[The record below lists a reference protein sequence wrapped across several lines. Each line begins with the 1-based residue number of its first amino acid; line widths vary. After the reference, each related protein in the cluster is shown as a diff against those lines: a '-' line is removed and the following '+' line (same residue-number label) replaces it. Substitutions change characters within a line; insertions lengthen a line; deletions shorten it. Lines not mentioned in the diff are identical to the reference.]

1 MRYGSKVK
9 GASNLVSVDDRIRDC
24 LVNLDSYCVKD
35 SVEEALRLSESATHI
50 ILGPMSEAMNEIG
63 KLYEEGEYFIAELIE
78 AAQIFK
84 DVMKRLNPLLEEE
97 ARKSAI
103 DSTISRVRVAI
114 GTIKGDIHDIG
125 KSLVAVMLQAAGH
138 EVLDLGVDVHPEQ
151 FVKAV
156 SDWGAEV
163 IGMSA
168 LLTTTARNMKEVIE
182 ELKKQGLR
190 DKVFVLVGGAA
201 TDESFAKEIGADA
214 WGRNALEAVK
224 IVNDFARRG
233 RVERS

>member
-1 MRYGSKVK
+1 M
-9 GASNLVSVDDRIRDC
+9 GAIDDKIRGC
-24 LVNLDSYCVKD
+24 LVNLDSLCVKEG
-35 SVEEALRLSESATHI
+35 VEEALRLGESATHI
-50 ILGPMSEAMNEIG
+50 ILGPMSEAMSEIG

-84 DVMKRLNPLLEEE
+84 DVMRRLSPLLEEE
-97 ARKSAI
+97 AKKSAGNSAI
-103 DSTISRVRVAI
+103 RRVKIAI

-138 EVLDLGVDVHPEQ
+138 EVLDLGVDVHSEQ
-151 FVKAV
+151 FIRAVK
-156 SDWGAEV
+156 DWGAEV

-182 ELKKQGLR
+182 ALRKEGLR
-190 DKVFVLVGGAA
+190 GKVFVMVGGAA

-224 IVNDFARRG
+224 IINRFARREKIEEG
-233 RVERS
+233 KP